1 MNIDDLKDL
10 DDETRKE
17 VEELQKVRLES
28 GSKLYAA
35 AQLSIGTILY
45 ENNYLKDALLIWR
58 SIRSEYD
65 AQVFAKAQWNIS
77 IFLNDNNNAE
87 GAFLIWKKF
96 KKVDNPQIYSEA
108 QWNIGVALDK
118 SGDIKGA
125 LSVWRKVT
133 LEDHPEVYGQAQLN
147 IGLVSF
153 QENNIEEALFAWRS
167 FERIHNPEKYAKARL
182 MIGLVLDANNDINGA
197 LSAWQ
202 DIDSSDDLQTY
213 YKAQYIIGFKL
224 IEQSEYRDIL
234 TAKQSFE
241 KIKSY
246 YSFES
251 YCFINICNMLL
262 NSSTKSIGEYYL
274 LMYFTTLEITK
285 LLRIDFEKRVTDNQ
299 PVERKLAHYTS
310 TDVTNELLKSNIG
323 KGIPSSSFRLNTINN
338 VNDPSEG
345 HILFDYLDNIK
356 KLNFEVSEFDKD
368 FHTFVGCFSLNHD
381 SLNQFRLYG
390 KRDRQEASGISLVF
404 KKDFFD
410 LNSELENIKSISLNN
425 VLGESEGNSHE
436 IDSSYLGQLQG
447 IPDKDDIFSRKIDI
461 QRIMRCVYID
471 PVSGYSQLAQR
482 SKLTFY
488 REFEEEDT
496 AKLEWES
503 YEDLLNEK
511 NERFSFLLKSLKVQY
526 RSLIENLNS
535 LEDKSELNI
544 EPSKFSDTILLPLK
558 YLIKHSA
565 FQEEQE
571 CRIMYITSLDDPKI
585 QMVYGQAL
593 YVDYQTSVKENLDK
607 IYIAPSATRYQPYLA
622 KLLCDTNVK
631 IELSNN
637 PYRQT

>member
-1 MNIDDLKDL
+1 MNIDDMESLNE
-10 DDETRKE
+10 ETRKE
-17 VEELQKVRLES
+17 IEELQKVKFES
-28 GSKLYAA
+28 GSKLYAE

-45 ENNYLKDALLIWR
+45 ENNYLEDALLIWR
-58 SIRSEYD
+58 RIGSEYD

-77 IFLNDNNNAE
+77 VFLNENGNAE
-87 GAFLIWKKF
+87 EAFSIWKKL
-96 KKVDNPQIYSEA
+96 KKVDDPQIYSEA
-108 QWNIGVALDK
+108 QWNIGVALDN
-118 SGDIKGA
+118 SGDIEGA
-125 LSVWRKVT
+125 LSAWSNVT
-133 LEDHPEVYGQAQLN
+133 LKDHPEAYGQAQLN
-147 IGLVSF
+147 IGLVYY
-153 QENNIEEALFAWRS
+153 QKNNTEEALCAWRS
-167 FERIHNPEKYAKARL
+167 FKRIHNPEKYAKARL
-182 MIGLVLDANNDINGA
+182 MMGLVLDTNNDINGA

-202 DIDSSDDLQTY
+202 DIDFLDDSQTY
-213 YKAQYIIGFKL
+213 YKAQFIIGFKL

-234 TAKQSFE
+234 TAKQSF
-241 KIKSY
+241 KNIKSY

-251 YCFINICNMLL
+251 YCFINICDMLL

-274 LMYFTTLEITK
+274 IIYFITLEITK

-310 TDVTNELLKSNIG
+310 TEVTNELLKINISSG
-323 KGIPSSSFRLNTINN
+323 ESSSSFRLNTINN

-345 HILFDYLDNIK
+345 QVLFDYLDNIK
-356 KLNFEVSEFDKD
+356 KPNFEIPAFDKN
-368 FHTFVGCFSLNHD
+368 FHAFVGCFSLNHD

-390 KRDRQEASGISLVF
+390 KRDKQEASGISLVF

-410 LNSELENIKSISLNN
+410 LNSELESIKNISLNDA
-425 VLGESEGNSHE
+425 LGESEDSSPE
-436 IDSSYLGQLQG
+436 IGSSYLGQLQG
-447 IPDKDDIFSRKIDI
+447 IPDKGDRFSKKIDI

-471 PVSGYSQLAQR
+471 PVSGYFQLAQR

-488 REFEEEDT
+488 REFEEEDI

-503 YEDLLNEK
+503 YEALLNKK
-511 NERFSFLLKSLKVQY
+511 NERFSFLFKNLKLQY
-526 RSLIENLNS
+526 ESLIENLNV
-535 LEDKSELNI
+535 LENKSELKV
-544 EPSKFSDTILLPLK
+544 EPLKFLDTILLPLK

-593 YVDYQTSVKENLDK
+593 YVDYKVSVKKNLDK
-607 IYIAPSATRYQPYLA
+607 IYIAPAATQYQPYLA
-622 KLLCDTNVK
+622 KLLCDTDVK